1 VASDTALTEHAPEAV
16 YREKRD
22 QYLRVALMLFARYGT
37 LLALGV
43 MFIAFSIQASG
54 FLTTGNLL
62 NVLSQISIT
71 AIIAGGLTI
80 VLAAGEFD
88 LSIGWVASFAGVMV
102 TGLMAHQHLSIL
114 VAILVALALGASIGI
129 FNGLIVTKLGVNA
142 LIATLG
148 TGTVVVGFNY
158 LYGSGLSISL
168 GIPPSFSNIALS
180 KAIPSIPN
188 PIVIMAAVF
197 ALLWVFLNLTARGQ
211 EVQAVGGNAE
221 ASRLSG
227 IRVERVKILAFAISG
242 TCAAAG
248 GVLLASL
255 LGSGQSTAG
264 DSYLLDA
271 FAAVFLG
278 SAALRDGEF
287 HIVGT
292 LIGVL
297 TVGIGF
303 NGLALFG
310 AATFYQYMFKGGLL
324 IAAVALS
331 SIARRYAK

>member
-1 VASDTALTEHAPEAV
+1 MIL
-16 YREKRD
+16 
-22 QYLRVALMLFARYGT
+22 ARYGT
-37 LLALGV
+37 LLALAL
-43 MFIAFSIQASG
+43 MFLAFSIKAQG
-54 FLTTGNLL
+54 FLTTSNQL

-102 TGLMAHQHLSIL
+102 TGLMTRQDLPIA
-114 VAILVALALGASIGI
+114 VAIIATLAIGASIGLC
-129 FNGLIVTKLGVNA
+129 NGLIVTKLGVNA

-148 TGTVVVGFNY
+148 TGTVIVGFNY

-168 GIPPSFSNIALS
+168 GIPEGFTSIMLS
-180 KAIPSIPN
+180 KMIPSVPN
-188 PIVIMAAVF
+188 PIVIMLIILAV
-197 ALLWVFLNLTARGQ
+197 LWVFLNLTAPGQ
-211 EVQAVGGNAE
+211 EIQAVGGNAE

-227 IRVERVKILAFAISG
+227 IRVERIRILAFMISS

-248 GVLLASL
+248 GLLLASR

-264 DSYLLDA
+264 DTYLLDA
-271 FAAVFLG
+271 FAAAFLG
-278 SAALRDGEF
+278 SAAMRDGEF

-310 AATFYQYMFKGGLL
+310 AATFYEYMFKGGLL

-331 SIARRYAK
+331 SVARRHAR

>member
-1 VASDTALTEHAPEAV
+1 MATDTVTQDKPPAPTGP
-16 YREKRD
+16 KRD
-22 QYLRVALMLFARYGT
+22 GYVRVGVKVFARYGT
-37 LLALGV
+37 LLALGIL
-43 MFIAFSIQASG
+43 FIGFSVTAPG
-54 FLTTGNLL
+54 FLNSSNLL
-62 NVLSQISIT
+62 NVLSQVSVT
-71 AIIAGGLTI
+71 AIIAGGVTI

-88 LSIGWVASFAGVMV
+88 LSIGYVASFAGVMV
-102 TGLMAHQHLSIL
+102 TGLMVNQHLPIAA
-114 VAILVALALGASIGI
+114 AILATLAIGAVIGLA
-129 FNGLIVTKLGVNA
+129 NGLIVTRLGVNA

-148 TGTVVVGFNY
+148 TGTIVVGLNY
-158 LYGSGLSISL
+158 LYGSGLSIVL
-168 GIPPSFSNIALS
+168 GIPAGFTNIALS
-180 KAIPSIPN
+180 KAVPSIPN
-188 PIVIMAAVF
+188 PIVIMLVALG
-197 ALLWVFLNLTARGQ
+197 LLWVFLNLTAGGQ

-227 IRVERVKILAFAISG
+227 IRVPRVKILAFVISS

-248 GVLLASL
+248 GVLLAST
-255 LGSGQSTAG
+255 LGTGESTAG
-264 DSYLLDA
+264 DGYLLDA
-271 FAAVFLG
+271 FAAAFLG

-310 AATFYQYMFKGGLL
+310 AATFYQYIFKGGLL

-331 SIARRYAK
+331 SVARRNAR